1 MVYARDFAR
10 FSSFI
15 RTYSSI
21 APCPRRNIVSP
32 GNWYMADDFFVWPE
46 CYVEVGVIPQQ
57 IF

>member
-1 MVYARDFAR
+1 MLEILPGFHLLFVLVRQLHHALVA
-10 FSSFI
+10 
-15 RTYSSI
+15 TV
-21 APCPRRNIVSP
+21 VSP